1 MNEAIYFTIAA
12 ILLYVAADKI
22 LITVERLR
30 GGHFKNRSMIF
41 FAIIMFL
48 ALGTFQI
55 LQHFLPKKDVAPAAE
70 ATSQPQDAAIPS
82 QTQETA
88 TPEEVPA
95 EVPRVSTP
103 PRVE

>member
-22 LITVERLR
+22 LVTVERLR

-41 FAIIMFL
+41 FTIIMVL
-48 ALGTFQI
+48 AVGTFQI
-55 LQHFLPKKDVAPAAE
+55 LQHFLPKKDVAPVAE
-70 ATSQPQDAAIPS
+70 TTNQTQDTETQS
-82 QTQETA
+82 QTQEIA
-88 TPEEVPA
+88 APEEVPV

>member
-1 MNEAIYFTIAA
+1 MNEVIYFTIAA

-41 FAIIMFL
+41 FAIIMSL

-55 LQHFLPKKDVAPAAE
+55 LQHFLPKKDVTPVAE
-70 ATSQPQDAAIPS
+70 TTSQPQGAAAPN
-82 QTQETA
+82 QTQEITA
-88 TPEEVPA
+88 PEEVPA
-95 EVPRVSTP
+95 EAPRVSTP

>member
-22 LITVERLR
+22 LTTVERLR

-55 LQHFLPKKDVAPAAE
+55 LQVFLPKKDVTPVTE
-70 ATSQPQDAAIPS
+70 ETS
-82 QTQETA
+82 QTQEIA
-88 TPEEVPA
+88 APEEVPT
-95 EVPRVSTP
+95 EVPRTSTP